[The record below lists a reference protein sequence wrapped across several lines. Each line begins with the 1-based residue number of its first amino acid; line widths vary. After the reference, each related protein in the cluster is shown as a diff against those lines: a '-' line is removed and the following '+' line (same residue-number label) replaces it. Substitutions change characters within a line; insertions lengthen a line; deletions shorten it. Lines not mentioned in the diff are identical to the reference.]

1 MASSSPIPVGEKVGP
16 VTVGSVELTDR
27 VWICL
32 DDACN
37 HLMDQLETAQNSLR
51 RLDSSEVDVGLV
63 AATIFSED
71 GALYRAEVLKIMPCE
86 EEVEVRYVDYGNT
99 EKVRRDS
106 LFKLP
111 PSLETAA
118 KLAVAVKL
126 EGVDA
131 KVVGNSEKNRAKI
144 AKKLG
149 KEGLMVKLTEVGGS
163 LVATFFAD
171 ERKIKFTK
179 SSSALANGEKETKEV
194 ETGSQK
200 TKTEEKDENSNG
212 EKVPAVEEVKS
223 VKLLKSGEITMVKQ
237 LPALALLE
245 NVEITGQ
252 VESVSPI
259 GSVWFSPQWIH
270 DDLEKLTA
278 QLDQLDVEK
287 KLVPV
292 RQADICPGMLAAVRH
307 SQYDTLFRAR
317 VQEVEGGLVRVKY
330 IDYGDGEQ
338 VPLTNLYCFPP
349 GLAMVAPGAA
359 EIVLARPLPAS
370 EPQRVLTE
378 ILVSDQYLIMRLERE
393 ESGAKVGR

>member
-1 MASSSPIPVGEKVGP
+1 MATSSPIPLGEQVGP
-16 VTVGSVELTDR
+16 VTVGSVEQTDR

-32 DDACN
+32 DEPCN
-37 HLMDQLETAQNSLR
+37 HLMDQLESAQGSLV
-51 RLDSSEVDVGLV
+51 RLHSSEVAVGLL
-63 AATIFSED
+63 AAAIFSED
-71 GALYRAEVLKIMPCE
+71 GALYRAEVLKILPCE

-111 PSLETAA
+111 SNLEAAA
-118 KLAVAVKL
+118 KLAVAVEL

-131 KVVGNSEKNRAKI
+131 RVVGNSEKNRAKI

-149 KEGLMVKLTEVGGS
+149 KEGLMVELKEVGGT
-163 LVATFFAD
+163 LVATFFT
-171 ERKIKFTK
+171 EGKKIKFSK
-179 SSSALANGEKETKEV
+179 SSASSAPTTEEKGAKEV
-194 ETGSQK
+194 ETGSK
-200 TKTEEKDENSNG
+200 KSKIEDKAENQ
-212 EKVPAVEEVKS
+212 VKS

-259 GSVWFSPQWIH
+259 GSVWFSPKWIH
-270 DDLEKLTA
+270 DDLEKLSVE
-278 QLDQLDVEK
+278 LDRLDEEK
-287 KLVPV
+287 KLEVV

-307 SQYDTLFRAR
+307 SQYETLFRAR
-317 VQEVEGGLVRVKY
+317 VQEVVGAEVRVKY
-330 IDYGDGEQ
+330 IDYGDGEA
-338 VPLTNLYCFPP
+338 VPLTSLYYFPP
-349 GLAMVAPGAA
+349 GLDMIAPGVA
-359 EIVLARPLPAS
+359 EIVLARPPPLA

-378 ILVSDQYLIMRLERE
+378 ILVSDQLLIMKLEME

>member
-1 MASSSPIPVGEKVGP
+1 MATSSPIPLGEQVGP
-16 VTVGSVELTDR
+16 VTVGSVEQTDR

-32 DDACN
+32 DEPCN
-37 HLMDQLETAQNSLR
+37 HLMDQLESAQGSLV
-51 RLDSSEVDVGLV
+51 RLHSSEVAVGLL
-63 AATIFSED
+63 AAAIFSED
-71 GALYRAEVLKIMPCE
+71 GALYRAEVLKILPCE

-111 PSLETAA
+111 SNLEAAA
-118 KLAVAVKL
+118 KLAVAVEL

-131 KVVGNSEKNRAKI
+131 RVVGNSEKNRAKI

-149 KEGLMVKLTEVGGS
+149 KEGLMVELKEVGGT
-163 LVATFFAD
+163 LVATFFT
-171 ERKIKFTK
+171 EGKKIKFSK
-179 SSSALANGEKETKEV
+179 SSASSAPTTEEKGAKEV
-194 ETGSQK
+194 ETGSK
-200 TKTEEKDENSNG
+200 KSKIEDKAENQ
-212 EKVPAVEEVKS
+212 VKS

-259 GSVWFSPQWIH
+259 GSVWFSPKWIH
-270 DDLEKLTA
+270 DDLEKLSVE
-278 QLDQLDVEK
+278 LDRLDEGK
-287 KLVPV
+287 KLEVV

-307 SQYDTLFRAR
+307 SQYETLFRAR
-317 VQEVEGGLVRVKY
+317 VQEVVGAEVRVKY
-330 IDYGDGEQ
+330 IDYGDGEA
-338 VPLTNLYCFPP
+338 VPLTSLYYFPP
-349 GLAMVAPGAA
+349 GLDMIAPGVA
-359 EIVLARPLPAS
+359 EIVLARPPPLA

-378 ILVSDQYLIMRLERE
+378 ILVSDQLLIMKLEKE

>member
-1 MASSSPIPVGEKVGP
+1 MEQ
-16 VTVGSVELTDR
+16 TDR

-32 DDACN
+32 DEPCN
-37 HLMDQLETAQNSLR
+37 HLMDQLESAQGSLV
-51 RLDSSEVDVGLV
+51 RLHSSEVAVGLL
-63 AATIFSED
+63 AAAIFSED
-71 GALYRAEVLKIMPCE
+71 GALYRAEVLKILPCE

-111 PSLETAA
+111 SNLEAAA
-118 KLAVAVKL
+118 KLAVAVEL

-131 KVVGNSEKNRAKI
+131 RVVGNSEKNRAKI

-149 KEGLMVKLTEVGGS
+149 KEGLMVELKEVGGT
-163 LVATFFAD
+163 LVATFFT
-171 ERKIKFTK
+171 EGKKIKFSK
-179 SSSALANGEKETKEV
+179 SSASSAPTTEEKGAKEV
-194 ETGSQK
+194 ETGSK
-200 TKTEEKDENSNG
+200 KSKIEDKAENQ
-212 EKVPAVEEVKS
+212 VKS

-259 GSVWFSPQWIH
+259 GSVWFSPKWIH
-270 DDLEKLTA
+270 DDLEKLSVE
-278 QLDQLDVEK
+278 LDRLDEEK
-287 KLVPV
+287 KLEVV

-307 SQYDTLFRAR
+307 SQYETLFRAR
-317 VQEVEGGLVRVKY
+317 VQEVVGAEVRVKY
-330 IDYGDGEQ
+330 IDYGDGEA
-338 VPLTNLYCFPP
+338 VPLTSLYYFPP
-349 GLAMVAPGAA
+349 GLDMIAPGVA
-359 EIVLARPLPAS
+359 EIVLARPPPLA

-378 ILVSDQYLIMRLERE
+378 ILVSDQLLIMKLEME

>member
-1 MASSSPIPVGEKVGP
+1 MATSSPIPLGEQVGP
-16 VTVGSVELTDR
+16 VTVGSVEQTDR

-32 DDACN
+32 DEPCN
-37 HLMDQLETAQNSLR
+37 HLMDQLESAQGSLV
-51 RLDSSEVDVGLV
+51 RLHSSEVAVGLL
-63 AATIFSED
+63 AAAIFSED
-71 GALYRAEVLKIMPCE
+71 GALYRAEVLKILPCE

-111 PSLETAA
+111 SNLEAAA
-118 KLAVAVKL
+118 KLAVAVEL

-131 KVVGNSEKNRAKI
+131 RVVGNSEKNRAKI

-149 KEGLMVKLTEVGGS
+149 KEGLMVELKEVGGT
-163 LVATFFAD
+163 LVATFFT
-171 ERKIKFTK
+171 EGKKIKFSK
-179 SSSALANGEKETKEV
+179 SSASSAPTTEEKGAKEV
-194 ETGSQK
+194 ETGSK
-200 TKTEEKDENSNG
+200 KSKIEDKAENQ
-212 EKVPAVEEVKS
+212 VKS

-259 GSVWFSPQWIH
+259 GSVWFSPKWIH
-270 DDLEKLTA
+270 DDLEKLSVE
-278 QLDQLDVEK
+278 LDRLDEEK
-287 KLVPV
+287 KLEVV

-307 SQYDTLFRAR
+307 SQYETLFRAR
-317 VQEVEGGLVRVKY
+317 VQEVVGALVRVKY
-330 IDYGDGEQ
+330 IDYGDGEA
-338 VPLTNLYCFPP
+338 VPLTSLYYFPP
-349 GLAMVAPGAA
+349 GLDMIAPGVA
-359 EIVLARPLPAS
+359 EIVLARPPPLA

-378 ILVSDQYLIMRLERE
+378 ILVSDQLLIMKLEME